1 MAIESTY
8 IYIILA
14 FIVIWFIEHRV
25 NLSSSHKA
33 LIEDGDKVIVNP
45 TMLSRCY
52 GFSSKVVIKSDITK
66 IQIADNCI
74 SLFSKSG
81 NAIDIWLPKKSCDN
95 IVNLA
100 QQYFRNASL
109 VKV

>member
-1 MAIESTY
+1 MIIESMY
-8 IYIILA
+8 IYIIIA

-33 LIEDGDKVIVNP
+33 LIEDGDRVIVN
-45 TMLSRCY
+45 TTILSRCY

-66 IQIADNCI
+66 VQIADSCI
-74 SLFSKSG
+74 SLFTQSG
-81 NAIDIWLPKKSCDN
+81 HAIDIWLPKQTCNN

-100 QQYFRNASL
+100 QQYFRNASF